1 MPEIGLFDAMYS
13 ARALRRLKPDP
24 VPQEIITRILDA
36 AIRAPSAGNA
46 QNWAFVVV
54 RDAEQRR
61 RLGMI
66 YRKAS
71 DIASE
76 VYKARGRPPHMSEE
90 QYRRFLTS
98 GAYLWDHMGDAP
110 VLLVPCLHDRPP
122 PPRETLRPSVQAIY
136 AGELAYEQRI
146 RGASIYPAVQNII
159 LACRAFGLGTVITTN
174 HIRCEDEVKELLRLP
189 SDVSTYALM
198 PIGYP
203 QGKFG
208 PLARRP
214 WPRWRMRI
222 AGAPL
227 GRLDRTLGSGR
238 IARSSDVSPFRPLRV
253 SDCRSPSRHLHSIR
267 LTKGETDP
275 WRDRRRCRKV

>member
-1 MPEIGLFDAMYS
+1 MAQLGRLPDEFDVWEPAMPEIGLFDATYS

-36 AIRAPSAGNA
+36 AVRAPSAGNA
-46 QNWAFVVV
+46 QNWAFIVV

-76 VYKARGRPPHMSEE
+76 VYKTRGRPPHMSDE
-90 QYRRFLTS
+90 QFRRFLTS
-98 GAYLWDHMGDAP
+98 GAHLWDHMGDAP

-122 PPRETLRPSVQAIY
+122 PPREALPPSVQAIY

-174 HIRCEDEVKELLRLP
+174 HIRCEEEVKELLRLP

-214 WPRWRMRI
+214 VAEVACADRW
-222 AGAPL
+222 GAPW
-227 GRLDRTLGSGR
+227 
-238 IARSSDVSPFRPLRV
+238 
-253 SDCRSPSRHLHSIR
+253 PS
-267 LTKGETDP
+267 
-275 WRDRRRCRKV
+275 

>member
-76 VYKARGRPPHMSEE
+76 VYKARGCPPHMSDE

-110 VLLVPCLHDRPP
+110 VLLVPCLRDRPP
-122 PPRETLRPSVQAIY
+122 PPRETLPPSVQAIY
-136 AGELAYEQRI
+136 EEELIYTDRI
-146 RGASIYPAVQNII
+146 CGASIYPAVQNII
-159 LACRAFGLGTVITTN
+159 LACRAFGLGTLITTN
-174 HIRCEDEVKELLRLP
+174 HIRCEGEVKALLGIPDGVL
-189 SDVSTYALM
+189 TYALM

-203 QGKFG
+203 EDKFG
-208 PLARRP
+208 PVKRRP
-214 WPRWRMRI
+214 VNEVAYADRWGT
-222 AGAPL
+222 AWVG
-227 GRLDRTLGSGR
+227 
-238 IARSSDVSPFRPLRV
+238 
-253 SDCRSPSRHLHSIR
+253 
-267 LTKGETDP
+267 
-275 WRDRRRCRKV
+275 